1 MFVAVPQPEAGAA
14 DREGGL
20 EEVLDFSIKE
30 GRDCGGSHEP
40 PQRQRGRPSHRHRGL
55 HRRAAEAGW
64 RPLSIGDWRQS
75 TKASPGPTEAAPRA
89 APARTGYPDRMG
101 PSSPKHVVLV
111 LHQFINSLHK
121 GTEPAPAPPHRDP
134 GGGGGAASHHL
145 AAEPEQVPQRPHLM
159 LPQV

>member
-1 MFVAVPQPEAGAA
+1 MLVAVPQPEAGAA

-20 EEVLDFSIKE
+20 EEVLDFSIKAKDVKKV
-30 GRDCGGSHEP
+30 GI
-40 PQRQRGRPSHRHRGL
+40 
-55 HRRAAEAGW
+55 AGDLMN
-64 RPLSIGDWRQS
+64 PLKVR
-75 TKASPGPTEAAPRA
+75 EAAPRA
-89 APARTGYPDRMG
+89 APARTGYPDRMRS
-101 PSSPKHVVLV
+101 SSPKHVVLV

-134 GGGGGAASHHL
+134 GGGGRAASHHL